1 MGLVRC
7 FSHHSPG
14 YFVSIS
20 FLRGAS
26 QLGSV
31 GIEKRQI
38 SNSCTGS
45 PCVFT
50 KTTISI
56 KISVIAPT
64 KQWSTLILSPISWG
78 APILGGGIETKPE
91 RNLRNPGVSFPP
103 EKQKHAV
110 RLPGQFHGKRNVHVG
125 LFSWFLV
132 HSGAPRKQSL
142 KSTCFVSSNFSC
154 FNFFPNLLSSSYC
167 TLSVSREY
175 FLL

>member
-1 MGLVRC
+1 V
-7 FSHHSPG
+7 
-14 YFVSIS
+14 
-20 FLRGAS
+20 
-26 QLGSV
+26 GSA
-31 GIEKRQI
+31 GTENRQI
-38 SNSCTGS
+38 ANSCTGF
-45 PCVFT
+45 PCIWT
-50 KTTISI
+50 RTSLSI

-64 KQWSTLILSPISWG
+64 KPRSELILRKISWG
-78 APILGGGIETKPE
+78 ALTLRGGIETKPE